1 MVSVVFIHINAK
13 AEGARPTKYP
23 SLQTS
28 KQCIEHRN
36 TEQTS
41 TRCSLRKHKSPARVE
56 KHTCTYRTLNVRW
69 HQQTPSII
77 VLHSL
82 S

>member
-1 MVSVVFIHINAK
+1 MISVLFIHINAK
-13 AEGARPTKYP
+13 AEGAKPTKYP

-41 TRCSLRKHKSPARVE
+41 TRCSLRKHKSPACVE
-56 KHTCTYRTLNVRW
+56 KHTPIVRSMYGG
-69 HQQTPSII
+69 TSRPRA
-77 VLHSL
+77 
-82 S
+82 